1 VPRCQVIRSNS
12 DSDSEPHPKRKLHP
26 SGSDCME
33 VMANVQLD
41 QSPLKVAQGKRL
53 YSVVDNYGA
62 CEDMSSKQRSPKKMR

>member
-1 VPRCQVIRSNS
+1 
-12 DSDSEPHPKRKLHP
+12 
-26 SGSDCME
+26 ME